1 VASGALAGPGP
12 GVPPPT
18 IDQLVEVAS
27 VETVVR
33 LDGRPG
39 RLSELVLTADV
50 SGALS
55 AVLEARAQQ
64 AGAAFFLVG
73 HFGSGKSHFL
83 AAMAELAELAGKDAD
98 ADAVATAGWGQA
110 LRDAARRAR
119 PAVAVAVPLVE
130 HRATAQLEDLVLG
143 AAWAALG
150 RPAPPAGTDRRAAWD
165 AVLDA
170 AGAGLVILLDELS
183 EFLRAKQGP
192 ALVEDLRFLQF
203 LGEWARESP
212 VVVIA
217 ALQESIEEVANVSQ
231 RELARIRDRYRT
243 LALSMR
249 HVEDLVRGRLVRL
262 QPGAEAWVEQAHREI
277 ETAFP
282 AWGVSV
288 DRLAR
293 CYPLH
298 PATLS
303 VLEGLR
309 FLFSQQRGV
318 VDFICRQLRGDASAG
333 IAPWQQRGY
342 LELLTPDR
350 VYDHF
355 RPRLHERIE
364 TRRLAETVVPY
375 YERAVEELF
384 DEPADRVLGLRAV
397 KLLCLLAA
405 SPVERPRSAPELAD
419 LLLTR
424 LSALDPSANVSY
436 LERAVLAPL
445 VARGA
450 YVVDRQGPSG
460 PLSGEQGPPRVYT
473 VELEADAAEVA
484 LARQAQARAELSPG
498 DRRVLRTLVELGSS
512 ATLPLRLLADVGPA
526 RREFLWQNTLRSL
539 LVVPV
544 RIPELAEAD
553 VATLVAQARSLGAEG
568 CLLVAEP
575 ETGDVDLVAR
585 ARALA
590 ASGERV
596 AVWAPQ
602 PLAADVVDAA
612 VELHCRRL
620 VLEQARAE
628 GRTEAG
634 GLVEFLERSAAGD
647 EARAREAL
655 QRAYF
660 SGVVASGPGA
670 AEVDLPSHAGLTFER
685 LLVSL
690 ADPLLTR
697 LHPLHRDV
705 APRGELVGERLL
717 RQLVVEVLTQPRITA
732 AAAERGQLR
741 SLLAGYLVP
750 LGLVRRRGDVHVLS
764 PDPVRSPAV
773 AEVLRLVPDDGPV
786 PAADV
791 VATLADGPVGLT
803 EPESLIVLN
812 ACVRAGL
819 IELRRGRRVLE
830 DPFLAV
836 TPADRLAA
844 AELLESA
851 ARASLAGLGPI
862 VGQGPWEP
870 WNATLQRAAWERAR
884 AWLEARADDVAQ
896 VRSGLEAMADNALL
910 AEVVTEPVL
919 GDLAPVEG
927 VLAAVDTSLTSV
939 PGLRGLLAA
948 IGDAESVLLAARR
961 IAAVARFFREEAT
974 KVEQAASYLTHPQL
988 ELPDDGRLT
997 LLRDEARTLIRDVL
1011 VLAAEDR
1018 VRELLELERE
1028 FRRSYVATYKA
1039 EHDRYYAGPVA
1050 ARAAAVRSTPA
1061 YQALAALAGVGVAAV
1076 ADDRVKVDR
1085 ILGSAAPPPCHRRL
1099 DLELSWKPRC
1109 SCGFAIGQEPPEFD
1123 ADAVVAM
1130 AERGVRQHLGDLH
1143 LPEHRAR
1150 LEQAVEHL
1158 TDLGRQETAADL
1170 RALLGMVADP
1180 PKADPLAV
1188 AHLLSGSVGAVVGDV
1203 LTGGH
1208 LVVRRDLAGLRDDL
1222 AGRRFP
1228 KRRLLELLA
1237 AWVDPDGSLPAG
1249 GFVEVVDTAGP
1260 APVPSAHSAGGGS
1273 ASGATAQF
1281 LSRRFPRL
1289 AGLLPADRAGECF
1302 WLAAWWS
1309 AQAQGAAPPG
1319 WLPGELL
1326 DDPALLASAAEAATG
1341 DLGARAELAELD
1353 ARVGP
1358 ESLLG
1363 DQVSAALGL
1372 AGRPAPEVADVLAG
1386 ERLLRH
1392 PLRLAAADLARRVA
1406 GDWRLAER
1414 LSDLDLEKLA
1424 GAHALVGAAELAS
1437 LGFVLR
1443 AAEHLAELERRLPS
1457 SSCRDLVEDVYPTCC
1472 APVPVLL
1479 SRAELALV
1487 GRSLLPAEAMDAVR
1501 HAAARTLQA
1510 ADDAYRGHADAGFPG
1525 CVRIWEVGAAVV
1537 APLLAVHDR
1546 VAVLVVDAMRVDVW
1560 RRLRES
1566 LAQALPG
1573 RPLREGWAVVP
1584 QPTRTRE
1591 AMAALYL
1598 GRPVAAGSGPDAPS
1612 DLGPPFSHL
1621 GFESTTL
1628 VGADRDGSA
1637 PALQELWAGGARIA
1651 VAVAT
1656 GVDEALHR
1664 SSGDLASL
1672 VDETVAGLERRIV
1685 PTLHA
1690 LPDGVPLVV
1699 LADHGFRENPSWGR
1713 GPGSRYGHGGLSL
1726 EESVIPVATFGGVP
1740 WPG

>member
-1 VASGALAGPGP
+1 
-12 GVPPPT
+12 VPPPT
-18 IDQLVEVAS
+18 IDQLVEVAA

-50 SGALS
+50 TGALS
-55 AVLEARAQQ
+55 AVLEARAHE

-73 HFGSGKSHFL
+73 HFGSGKSHLL
-83 AAMAELAELAGKDAD
+83 AALAELATLAGDATS
-98 ADAVATAGWGQA
+98 AWGPA
-110 LRDAARRAR
+110 LRDAAGRAR

-150 RPAPPAGTDRRAAWD
+150 RPSPPTSTDRRAAWD
-165 AVLDA
+165 AVHEA
-170 AGAGLVILLDELS
+170 AGAGLVVLLDELS

-212 VVVIA
+212 VVVVA
-217 ALQESIEEVANVSQ
+217 ALQESIDEVANVSQ

-262 QPGAEAWVEQAHREI
+262 RPGAEAWVERAHREL

-282 AWGVSV
+282 SWGVSL

-309 FLFSQQRGV
+309 LLFSQQRGV
-318 VDFICRQLRGDASAG
+318 VDFICRQLGGDAPAG
-333 IAPWQQRGY
+333 IAPWQERGY

-355 RPRLHERIE
+355 RSRLHERIE

-375 YERAVEELF
+375 YERAVEEIF
-384 DEPADRVLGLRAV
+384 EAPADRALGLRAV

-436 LERAVLAPL
+436 LERAVLEPL

-450 YVVDRQGPSG
+450 YVVDLAGS
-460 PLSGEQGPPRVYT
+460 PRRYT

-484 LARQAQARAELSPG
+484 LARQAQARAELAPG
-498 DRRVLRTLVELGSS
+498 DRRVVRTLVELGSS
-512 ATLPLRLLADVGPA
+512 PTLPLRLLADVGPA

-544 RIPELAEAD
+544 RIPELVEAD
-553 VATLVAQARSLGAEG
+553 VAALVAQARALGAEG

-575 ETGDVDLVAR
+575 ETEGTDLVGR

-596 AVWAPQ
+596 AVWVPQ
-602 PLAADVVDAA
+602 PLAAASVEVA

-655 QRAYF
+655 QHAYF
-660 SGVVASGPGA
+660 SGAVASGEGA
-670 AEVDLPSHAGLTFER
+670 AAVDLPSQAGLAFER

-690 ADPLLTR
+690 ADPLLSR

-717 RQLVVEVLTQPRITA
+717 RQLVADVLTQPRITA

-773 AEVLRLVPDDGPV
+773 AELLRLVPDAGPV
-786 PAADV
+786 PAAGV
-791 VATLADGPVGLT
+791 VAKLADGPVGLT
-803 EPESLIVLN
+803 EPEALIVLN

-819 IELRRGRRVLE
+819 IELRRGRRVVE

-844 AELLESA
+844 AELLEPA
-851 ARASLAGLGPI
+851 ARAALAGLGPI

-884 AWLEARADDVAQ
+884 AWLEARAGDLAQ
-896 VRSGLEAMADNALL
+896 VRSGLEAMADNGLL
-910 AEVVTEPVL
+910 ADVVTEPVL
-919 GDLAPVEG
+919 TDAAPVEA
-927 VLAAVDTSLTSV
+927 VLTAVDANLSSV
-939 PGLRGLLAA
+939 PGLRELVAA
-948 IGDAESVLLAARR
+948 VGDAEALVLASRR
-961 IAAVARFFREEAT
+961 IAAVARFFREEAA

-988 ELPDDGRLT
+988 ELPEDGRLALLREEVCT
-997 LLRDEARTLIRDVL
+997 LLRDVL

-1018 VRELLELERE
+1018 VRELLDMERE
-1028 FRRSYVATYKA
+1028 FRRSYVATYKV
-1039 EHDRYYAGPVA
+1039 EHDRFYSGAG
-1050 ARAAAVRSTPA
+1050 AAAAAVVRSTPA
-1061 YQALAALAGVGVAAV
+1061 YQALAALARIGALAV

-1085 ILGSAAPPPCHRRL
+1085 ILAAAAPAPCHRRL
-1099 DLELSWKPRC
+1099 ELELSWKPRC
-1109 SCGFAIGQEPPEFD
+1109 DCGFAIGQEPPAFD
-1123 ADAVVAM
+1123 AGAVTAM
-1130 AERGVRQHLGDLH
+1130 VERGVRQHLGELQ
-1143 LPEHRAR
+1143 LPEHRGR

-1180 PKADPLAV
+1180 PKADPLAL
-1188 AHLLSGSVGAVVGDV
+1188 AHLLSGPAGPVAGDV

-1208 LVVRRDLAGLRDDL
+1208 LVVRRDIAGLRDDL

-1228 KRRLLELLA
+1228 KRRLVELLA

-1249 GFVEVVDTAGP
+1249 GFVEVVDTAEP
-1260 APVPSAHSAGGGS
+1260 APADVPRAPARSAGGD
-1273 ASGATAQF
+1273 SGATAQF
-1281 LSRRFPRL
+1281 VSRRFPRL
-1289 AGLLPADRAGECF
+1289 AALLPEERAGECF
-1302 WLAAWWS
+1302 WLAAWWA
-1309 AQAQGAAPPG
+1309 AQAPGAEPPG
-1319 WLPGELL
+1319 WLPAGLL
-1326 DDPALLASAAEAATG
+1326 ADAALLAAAAEAATG

-1353 ARVGP
+1353 ARIGP

-1363 DQVSAALGL
+1363 DQVSAALRL
-1372 AGRPAPEVADVLAG
+1372 ADRPAPEVANLLAG

-1392 PLRLAAADLARRVA
+1392 PLRLAAEDLARRIA
-1406 GDWRLAER
+1406 GDWQLAER
-1414 LSDLDLEKLA
+1414 LPDLDPEKLA

-1443 AAEHLAELERRLPS
+1443 AAGHLAELQRRLPAA
-1457 SSCRDLVEDVYPTCC
+1457 SCRDLVEELYPSCW

-1487 GRSLLPAEAMDAVR
+1487 GRSLLPAEALETVR
-1501 HAAARTLQA
+1501 QAAARTLQA
-1510 ADDAYRGHADAGFPG
+1510 ADDAYRAHAGAGFPG
-1525 CVRIWEVGAAVV
+1525 CLRIWEVGGAVV
-1537 APLLAVHDR
+1537 APLLAVHER

-1573 RPLREGWAVVP
+1573 RPLREAWAVVP
-1584 QPTRTRE
+1584 EPTRTRE

-1598 GRPVAAGSGPDAPS
+1598 GRPVAAGSGPDAPA

-1621 GFESTTL
+1621 GFESSAL

-1637 PALQELWAGGARIA
+1637 PALRELWAGGARIA

-1664 SSGDLASL
+1664 SSADVASL
-1672 VDETVAGLERRIV
+1672 VDEAVAGLERRVV

-1690 LPDGVPLVV
+1690 LPDKVPLVV
-1699 LADHGFRENPSWGR
+1699 LADHGFRENRSWGR

-1726 EESVIPVATFGGVP
+1726 EESVIPMATFGALG
-1740 WPG
+1740 

>member
-1 VASGALAGPGP
+1 
-12 GVPPPT
+12 VPPPT
-18 IDQLVEVAS
+18 IAQLVEVAS
-27 VETVVR
+27 VDTVVR

-50 SGALS
+50 TGALS
-55 AVLEARAQQ
+55 AVLEARAQE

-83 AAMAELAELAGKDAD
+83 AALAELTGTDSD
-98 ADAVATAGWGQA
+98 VTAGWGTA
-110 LRDAARRAR
+110 LREAAGRAR
-119 PAVAVAVPLVE
+119 PAMAVAVPLVE
-130 HRATAQLEDLVLG
+130 HRATAQLEDLVLR

-150 RPAPPAGTDRRAAWD
+150 RPAPPPGTDRRAAFD
-165 AVLDA
+165 AVLA
-170 AGAGLVILLDELS
+170 TAEAGLVILLDELS

-212 VVVIA
+212 VVVVA
-217 ALQESIEEVANVSQ
+217 ALQESIDEVANVSQ

-262 QPGAEAWVEQAHREI
+262 RPGAEAWVERAHREI

-282 AWGVSV
+282 SWGVSL
-288 DRLAR
+288 DRLAA

-333 IAPWQQRGY
+333 IAPWQDRGY
-342 LELLTPDR
+342 LELVTPDR

-384 DEPADRVLGLRAV
+384 DGPADRALGLRAV
-397 KLLCLLAA
+397 KLLCLLTA
-405 SPVERPRSAPELAD
+405 SPVERLRSAPELAD

-436 LERAVLAPL
+436 LERAILEPL

-450 YVVDRQGPSG
+450 YVVDRA
-460 PLSGEQGPPRVYT
+460 GPPRAYT

-498 DRRVLRTLVELGSS
+498 DRRVISTLVELGSS
-512 ATLPLRLLADVGPA
+512 PTLPLRLLADVGPA
-526 RREFLWQNTLRSL
+526 RREFLWQNTLRSM

-544 RIPELAEAD
+544 RVPELSEAD
-553 VATLVAQARSLGAEG
+553 VAALVAQARSLGAEG

-575 ETGDVDLVAR
+575 ETDDVELVAKSR
-585 ARALA
+585 TLA

-596 AVWAPQ
+596 AIWAPQ
-602 PLAADVVDAA
+602 PLADEAIDVAL
-612 VELHCRRL
+612 ELHGRRL
-620 VLEQARAE
+620 VLDQARAE

-670 AEVDLPSHAGLTFER
+670 ATVDLPSQAGLPFER
-685 LLVSL
+685 LLVTL
-690 ADPLLTR
+690 ADPLLSR

-717 RQLVVEVLTQPRITA
+717 RQLVVDVLTQPRITA

-764 PDPVRSPAV
+764 PDPVRSSAV
-773 AEVLRLVPDDGPV
+773 AEVLRLVPDAGPV
-786 PAADV
+786 AAAEV
-791 VATLADGPVGLT
+791 VAKLADGPVGLT
-803 EPESLIVLN
+803 EPESLLVLN

-819 IELRRGRRVLE
+819 IELRRGRRVID

-844 AELLESA
+844 SELLEPA
-851 ARASLAGLGPI
+851 ARAALAALGPI

-884 AWLEARADDVAQ
+884 AWLDVCGDDVAQ
-896 VRSGLEAMADNALL
+896 VRSGLETMADIALL
-910 AEVVTEPVL
+910 SDVVTEPAL
-919 GDLAPVEG
+919 SDLAPVEV
-927 VLAAVDTSLTSV
+927 VLAAVDTNLTSV
-939 PGLRGLLAA
+939 PGLRQLVEAV
-948 IGDAESVLLAARR
+948 GDAEVVLLAARR
-961 IAAVARFFREEAT
+961 TAAVARFFREEAA

-988 ELPDDGRLT
+988 ELPDDGRLP
-997 LLRDEARTLIRDVL
+997 LLRDESRTLIRDVL
-1011 VLAAEDR
+1011 LLAAEDR
-1018 VRELLELERE
+1018 VRELLEMERE
-1028 FRRSYVATYKA
+1028 FRRAYVATYRA
-1039 EHDRYYAGPVA
+1039 EHDRFYAGTAA
-1050 ARAAAVRSTPA
+1050 ARADGVRSTPA
-1061 YQALAALAGVGVAAV
+1061 YEALAALAGIGALAVG
-1076 ADDRVKVDR
+1076 DDRVKVDR
-1085 ILGSAAPPPCHRRL
+1085 ILAAAAPAPCHRRL

-1109 SCGFAIGQEPPEFD
+1109 SCGFAIGQEPPAFD
-1123 ADAVVAM
+1123 ADTVTATAD
-1130 AERGVRQHLGDLH
+1130 RGVREHLGELQR
-1143 LPEHRAR
+1143 PEHRGR
-1150 LEQAVEHL
+1150 LEQAVDHL
-1158 TDLGRQETAADL
+1158 TELGRQETAADL
-1170 RALLGMVADP
+1170 RALLCMVADP
-1180 PKADPLAV
+1180 IKADPLAL
-1188 AHLLSGSVGAVVGDV
+1188 AHLLSGPLGAVVGDV

-1208 LVVRRDLAGLRDDL
+1208 LVVRRDLAGLCDDL

-1249 GFVEVVDTAGP
+1249 GFVEVVDTAEP
-1260 APVPSAHSAGGGS
+1260 ALAVAPGGGG
-1273 ASGATAQF
+1273 SGATAQF

-1289 AGLLPADRAGECF
+1289 AALLPGERAGECF
-1302 WLAAWWS
+1302 WLAAWWA
-1309 AQAQGAAPPG
+1309 AQAPEADPPG
-1319 WLPGELL
+1319 WLPGGLL
-1326 DDPALLASAAEAATG
+1326 DDGALLASAAEAATG
-1341 DLGARAELAELD
+1341 DLGSRAELAELD
-1353 ARVGP
+1353 ARIGP

-1363 DQVSAALGL
+1363 DQVSAALRLGDR
-1372 AGRPAPEVADVLAG
+1372 AATGVAELLAG

-1392 PLRLAAADLARRVA
+1392 PMRLAADDLARRLA
-1406 GDWRLAER
+1406 GDWQLADK
-1414 LSDLDLEKLA
+1414 LSGLDLEKLA
-1424 GAHALVGAAELAS
+1424 GAHALVGAAELAP
-1437 LGFVLR
+1437 LGFIFR
-1443 AAEHLAELERRLPS
+1443 AAQHLAEIERRLPG
-1457 SSCRDLVEDVYPTCC
+1457 SSCRDLVESIYPTCC
-1472 APVPVLL
+1472 APVPALL
-1479 SRAELALV
+1479 SRAELAII
-1487 GRSLLPAEAMDAVR
+1487 GRSLLSTEALDTVR
-1501 HAAARTLQA
+1501 LAAARTLIA
-1510 ADDAYRGHADAGFPG
+1510 ADDAYRAHADAGFPG
-1525 CVRIWEVGAAVV
+1525 CLRIWEVGAAVV

-1560 RRLRES
+1560 CRLRAS
-1566 LAQALPG
+1566 LIQALPG
-1573 RPLREGWAVVP
+1573 RPLREAWAVVP
-1584 QPTRTRE
+1584 EPTRTRE
-1591 AMAALYL
+1591 AIAALNL
-1598 GRPVAAGSGPDAPS
+1598 GRPVAAGSGPDSPA

-1621 GFESTTL
+1621 GFESTAL

-1637 PALQELWAGGARIA
+1637 AALRELWATGPRIA

-1664 SSGDLASL
+1664 SSADVASL
-1672 VDETVAGLERRIV
+1672 VEETIAGLERRVV

-1690 LPDGVPLVV
+1690 LPDSVPLVV
-1699 LADHGFRENPSWGR
+1699 LADHGFCENRSWGR
-1713 GPGSRYGHGGLSL
+1713 GPGSRYRHGGLSL
-1726 EESVIPVATFGGVP
+1726 EESVIPVATFGTAGYATAAANDV
-1740 WPG
+1740 

>member
-1 VASGALAGPGP
+1 MSEATVPVPAPGP
-12 GVPPPT
+12 GVAPPT
-18 IDQLVEVAS
+18 IAQLVEVAS

-50 SGALS
+50 TGALS
-55 AVLEARAQQ
+55 AVLESRAHE

-83 AAMAELAELAGKDAD
+83 AALAELTDTDGD
-98 ADAVATAGWGQA
+98 VTAGWRTA
-110 LRDAARRAR
+110 LRDAAGRAR

-130 HRATAQLEDLVLG
+130 HRATAQLEDLVLR

-150 RPAPPAGTDRRAAWD
+150 RQAPPPGTDRRAAFD
-165 AVLDA
+165 AVLGT

-212 VVVIA
+212 VVVVA
-217 ALQESIEEVANVSQ
+217 ALQESIDEVANVSQ

-243 LALSMR
+243 LTLSMR

-262 QPGAEAWVEQAHREI
+262 RPGAEAWVERAHREI

-282 AWGVSV
+282 SWGVSLN
-288 DRLAR
+288 RLAR
-293 CYPLH
+293 CYPVH

-333 IAPWQQRGY
+333 IVPWEHKGY
-342 LELLTPDR
+342 LELVTPDR

-355 RPRLHERIE
+355 RSRLHERIE

-375 YERAVEELF
+375 YERAVEEIF
-384 DEPADRVLGLRAV
+384 DGVTDRALGLRAV
-397 KLLCLLAA
+397 KLLCLLTA

-419 LLLTR
+419 LLLTQ

-436 LERAVLAPL
+436 LERAVLEPL

-450 YVVDRQGPSG
+450 YVVDRS
-460 PLSGEQGPPRVYT
+460 GPPRAFT

-498 DRRVLRTLVELGSS
+498 DRRAIRTLVELGSS
-512 ATLPLRLLADVGPA
+512 PTLPLRLLADVGPA
-526 RREFLWQNTLRSL
+526 RREFLWQNTLRSM

-544 RIPELAEAD
+544 RVPELAEAD
-553 VATLVAQARSLGAEG
+553 VATLAAQARSLGAEG

-575 ETGDVDLVAR
+575 EADDVELVAR
-585 ARALA
+585 ARTLA
-590 ASGERV
+590 ASAERV
-596 AVWAPQ
+596 AIWVPQ
-602 PLAADVVDAA
+602 PLSAEAVDLA
-612 VELHCRRL
+612 VELHSRRL
-620 VLEQARAE
+620 VVDRARAE

-670 AEVDLPSHAGLTFER
+670 AEVDLPSQAGLPFER

-690 ADPLLTR
+690 ADPLLSR

-717 RQLVVEVLTQPRITA
+717 RQLVVDVLTQPRITA

-741 SLLAGYLVP
+741 SLLSGYLVP

-773 AEVLRLVPDDGPV
+773 AEVLRLVPDAGPV
-786 PAADV
+786 PAAEV

-803 EPESLIVLN
+803 EPEALIVLN

-819 IELRRGRRVLE
+819 IELRRGRRLIE
-830 DPFLAV
+830 DPLLAV
-836 TPADRLAA
+836 TPADRLTA
-844 AELLESA
+844 AELLEPA
-851 ARASLAGLGPI
+851 ARAALAAVGPI

-870 WNATLQRAAWERAR
+870 WNATSQRAAWERAR
-884 AWLEARADDVAQ
+884 AWLDVRSDDVAQ
-896 VRSGLEAMADNALL
+896 VHSGLEAMADNALL
-910 AEVVTEPVL
+910 SDVVTEPAL
-919 GDLAPVEG
+919 SDLAPVEG

-939 PGLRGLLAA
+939 PGLRQLLGAV
-948 IGDAESVLLAARR
+948 GDAEAVLLAARR
-961 IAAVARFFREEAT
+961 TAAVARFFREEAA

-988 ELPDDGRLT
+988 ELPDDGRLP

-1011 VLAAEDR
+1011 LLAAEDR
-1018 VRELLELERE
+1018 VREVLEMERE
-1028 FRRSYVATYKA
+1028 FRRAYVATYQAK
-1039 EHDRYYAGPVA
+1039 HDRFYAGTAA
-1050 ARAAAVRSTPA
+1050 ARADGVRSTPA
-1061 YQALAALAGVGVAAV
+1061 YAALGALAGIGALAVGN
-1076 ADDRVKVDR
+1076 DRVKVDR
-1085 ILGSAAPPPCHRRL
+1085 ILAAAAPAPCHRRL

-1109 SCGFAIGQEPPEFD
+1109 SCGFAIGQEPPAFD
-1123 ADAVVAM
+1123 ADAVTAM
-1130 AERGVRQHLGDLH
+1130 ADRGVREHLGELQR
-1143 LPEHRAR
+1143 PEHRVR
-1150 LEQAVEHL
+1150 LEQAVDHL
-1158 TDLGRQETAADL
+1158 TELGRQETAADL

-1180 PKADPLAV
+1180 VKADPLAV
-1188 AHLLSGSVGAVVGDV
+1188 AHLLSGPLGAVVGDV

-1228 KRRLLELLA
+1228 KRRLLELLDV
-1237 AWVDPDGSLPAG
+1237 WVDPDGSLPAG
-1249 GFVEVVDTAGP
+1249 GFVEVVDTAEPAPADGP
-1260 APVPSAHSAGGGS
+1260 AVPARSGSGG
-1273 ASGATAQF
+1273 SGATAQF

-1289 AGLLPADRAGECF
+1289 AALLPGERAGECF
-1302 WLAAWWS
+1302 WLAAWWA
-1309 AQAQGAAPPG
+1309 AQAPDADPPG
-1319 WLPGELL
+1319 WLPGGLL
-1326 DDPALLASAAEAATG
+1326 DDDALLASAAEAATG
-1341 DLGARAELAELD
+1341 DIGARTELAELD
-1353 ARVGP
+1353 ARIGP

-1363 DQVSAALGL
+1363 DQVSAALRLGER
-1372 AGRPAPEVADVLAG
+1372 AAPGVADMLAG

-1392 PLRLAAADLARRVA
+1392 PLRLAADDIARRLA
-1406 GDWRLAER
+1406 GDWQLAEK
-1414 LSDLDLEKLA
+1414 LSDLDPEKLA
-1424 GAHALVGAAELAS
+1424 GAHALVGAAELAP
-1437 LGFVLR
+1437 LGFILR
-1443 AAEHLAELERRLPS
+1443 AAQHLAELERRLPA
-1457 SSCRDLVEDVYPTCC
+1457 SSCRDLIESIYPTCC
-1472 APVPVLL
+1472 APVPALL

-1487 GRSLLPAEAMDAVR
+1487 RLSLLSADALDAVR
-1501 HAAARTLQA
+1501 HAAARTLNS
-1510 ADDAYRGHADAGFPG
+1510 ADDAYRAHAAAGFPG
-1525 CVRIWEVGAAVV
+1525 CLRIWEVGTAVV

-1546 VAVLVVDAMRVDVW
+1546 VAILVVDAMRVDVW
-1560 RRLRES
+1560 CRLRES
-1566 LAQALPG
+1566 LTQALPG
-1573 RPLREGWAVVP
+1573 RPLREEWAAVP

-1598 GRPVAAGSGPDAPS
+1598 GRPVPAGSGPDSPA

-1621 GFESTTL
+1621 GFESTAL

-1637 PALQELWAGGARIA
+1637 PALRDLWATGARIA

-1664 SSGDLASL
+1664 SSADVATL
-1672 VDETVAGLERRIV
+1672 VDETIAGLERRVV
-1685 PTLHA
+1685 PTLHV
-1690 LPDGVPLVV
+1690 LPDSVPLVV
-1699 LADHGFRENPSWGR
+1699 LADHGFRENRSWGR

-1726 EESVIPVATFGGVP
+1726 EESVIPVATFGTCGEAGLAGYATAAPNDV
-1740 WPG
+1740 